1 MRRRPR
7 GVPGS
12 VGGPTEGRGTT
23 VSTLATTDP
32 EIYAAIR
39 GELGRQEEHLELIA
53 SENWTSPAV
62 REAMGSIMTD
72 KYAEGYPGHR
82 YYGGCEWV
90 DVAEQLAQERVKA
103 LYGAPFANVQPHA
116 GAPAN
121 TAAYMAVLSPGDTI
135 MGMTLDQGGHLTHGS
150 PVNFSGKYFKVI
162 GYGVDP
168 ASERIDLA
176 EVARIADEYR
186 PRLIV
191 AGATAYSRVI
201 DFAGFRQVADG
212 VGALL
217 LVDMAHIA
225 GLVAAGVH
233 PNPVGAAHIVTSTTH
248 KTLRGPRG
256 GFILSG
262 DEELARQIDRA
273 VFPGLQGGPLMNM
286 VAAKAVAFKEAS
298 TPAFREYQQ
307 QVVKN
312 ARRLASVLQQG
323 GLRLVSGGTD
333 NHLMLVDV
341 RPLGVTGRQAQS
353 RLAAVHITVN
363 KNTIPYDPEKPAVAS
378 GIRIGTPQVTT
389 RGLREPDMEV
399 MGGLILEALGT
410 HDARA
415 QERIRDKV
423 GELARHFPLPG
434 VQ

>member
-1 MRRRPR
+1 M
-7 GVPGS
+7 
-12 VGGPTEGRGTT
+12 
-23 VSTLATTDP
+23 STLATTDP

-39 GELGRQEEHLELIA
+39 GELGRQEENIELIA

-72 KYAEGYPGHR
+72 KYAEGYPGRR

-90 DVAEQLAQERVKA
+90 DVAEQLAQERVKV
-103 LYGAPFANVQPHA
+103 LYGAAYANVQPHA

-121 TAAYMAVLSPGDTI
+121 TAAYMAVLNPGDTI

-150 PVNFSGKYFKVI
+150 PVNFSGKYFNVV
-162 GYGVDP
+162 GYGVDRTT
-168 ASERIDLA
+168 ELIDLEQVAAMA
-176 EVARIADEYR
+176 EEHR

-191 AGATAYSRVI
+191 AGATAYPRVI
-201 DFAGFRQVADG
+201 DFAGFRQVADR

-217 LVDMAHIA
+217 MVDMAHIA

-233 PNPVGAAHIVTSTTH
+233 PSPVGAADIVTSTTH

-256 GFILSG
+256 GFILCG
-262 DEELARQIDRA
+262 EEELARKIDRA

-298 TPAFREYQQ
+298 TPIFRQYQE

-312 ARRLASVLQQG
+312 ARRLSAVLQAG

-363 KNTIPYDPEKPAVAS
+363 KNTIPYDPEKPAIAS

-389 RGLREPDMEV
+389 RGFREGEMDLL
-399 MGGLILEALGT
+399 GGLILEALGT
-410 HDARA
+410 HDARE
-415 QERIRDKV
+415 QERIRDRV
-423 GELARHFPLPG
+423 TDLAHHFPLPG